1 MNFLQASLVLLSL
14 GFITALPT
22 KSEEAETSYASKAS
36 QIIATN
42 LLKSYNDIDGN
53 QVHSPLG
60 VTTMLAILAEATQG
74 DTYNEFYKVL
84 GYPKERSALRDSFK
98 SILSKYQTKILG
110 SEPSFQTWLYI
121 YRNFTA
127 REEFKNLVRDNYY
140 VDVKDISRDELD
152 SFEADKFLSLNGT
165 TNNSKDVIGFETLKR
180 LKVDDDDEEDDVN
193 DDIQN
198 DDEDDTHKVAVTTV
212 GSYTDSYGEEFIEK
226 ETSKFD
232 RFVDDK
238 QYVEKPQI
246 IEEIKKAQQQQQ
258 KQKEEI
264 ADVAAAASQTKAT
277 IESTEKLEN
286 LDEKP
291 VADATSSGNSN
302 NDVQDQN
309 KREDDL
315 NLEENET
322 VQENEKLLKNYKEAT
337 VGEEQETED
346 VEPAAKVLIPIQEV
360 LESNEPEKVTLPL
373 QKLENVLD
381 EASKGSQ
388 PAEIMLA
395 LESHVSTARSAFG
408 GRSLFRRDD
417 ISSALSAN
425 SITGRDVGSK
435 TKMLLFNGLYFRGNW
450 ATEFKEE
457 REIDEFFFMTSE
469 DAMKTPMMHARGK
482 FYMAEMPELNAK
494 LICLPYE
501 NLKYSLMILLPNDLE
516 GLHSVIAKLEPSDLK
531 MAKTEMKEEDLHIVL
546 PKFQIEETSRSE
558 SMLKG
563 LGLTKLF
570 SRNDADLSLLSED
583 RDLHVDEIVQFV
595 NVKVDEGGSSNIALS
610 ASDTQARDNET
621 FEKIEI
627 NHPFAYFVMDCEQ
640 DFVLVSGKVHAPEVQ
655 EELPLGIEIE
665 FEKV

>member
-1 MNFLQASLVLLSL
+1 MKFLQASLVLFGLS
-14 GFITALPT
+14 FITALPT
-22 KSEEAETSYASKAS
+22 KTDEETSYASKAS

-74 DTYNEFYKVL
+74 DTYDEFYKVL
-84 GYPKERSALRDSFK
+84 GYPKERTSLRNSFK
-98 SILSKYQTKILG
+98 TILSKYQTKILG
-110 SEPSFQTWLYI
+110 AEPSFQTWLYI

-127 REEFKNLVRDNYY
+127 RDEFKQLVRDNYY
-140 VDVKDISRDELD
+140 VDVKDISRDEFDAFEPDGFIDLD
-152 SFEADKFLSLNGT
+152 GT
-165 TNNSKDVIGFETLKR
+165 TSNSKDVIGFETLKR
-180 LKVDDDDEEDDVN
+180 LKIDDDDD
-193 DDIQN
+193 
-198 DDEDDTHKVAVTTV
+198 DDTHGLGFTTV
-212 GSYTDSYGEEFIEK
+212 GSYTDNYGEEFIEK

-246 IEEIKKAQQQQQ
+246 IEEIKKEQQQQQ
-258 KQKEEI
+258 QPEE
-264 ADVAAAASQTKAT
+264 AQTENDLKAT
-277 IESTEKLEN
+277 TTAQINNEEEETKQPALELNEKLEN

-291 VADATSSGNSN
+291 VADASSITSNDDN
-302 NDVQDQN
+302 NVGVLDSKDQT

-322 VQENEKLLKNYKEAT
+322 VQENEKVLKTYKEDEETDAEAT
-337 VGEEQETED
+337 G
-346 VEPAAKVLIPIQEV
+346 KLLIPIQEV

-373 QKLENVLD
+373 QKLETVLD
-381 EASKGSQ
+381 EASKGS
-388 PAEIMLA
+388 PAEIMMA
-395 LESHVSTARSAFG
+395 LETHAFG

-417 ISSALSAN
+417 ITSALSAN
-425 SITGRDVGSK
+425 SITGRDIGSK

-457 REIDEFFFMTSE
+457 REVDEFFFMTSE

-482 FYMAEMPELNAK
+482 FYVADMDNLNAK
-494 LICLPYE
+494 IVCLPYE
-501 NLKYSLMILLPNDLE
+501 NQKYSLMIVLPNDLE
-516 GLHSVIAKLEPSDLK
+516 GLHSVISKLEPSDLK
-531 MAKTEMKEEDLHIVL
+531 MAKHQMKEQELHIVL

-558 SMLKG
+558 SMLKS

-570 SRNDADLSLLSED
+570 SRNDADLSLHSED

-595 NVKVDEGGSSNIALS
+595 NVRIDEGGSSNIALS
-610 ASDTQARDNET
+610 ASNTQARDNESL
-621 FEKIEI
+621 EKIEI
-627 NHPFAYFVMDCEQ
+627 NHPFAYFVMDCEK

-655 EELPLGIEIE
+655 DELPLSIEVE
-665 FEKV
+665 FEKA